1 MKNELNFQ
9 KNSLFILKDKISEA
23 DDVVTLKF
31 SSSEAPPFTPGQFV
45 NIYFLDDRCGGQGK
59 PYSISSVPSDDFLNV
74 TVKKVGGFSG
84 ALHDLKIGERV
95 KISSPQGYFYPEDEM
110 KDVVFLAGGIG
121 ITPFYSIIKNN
132 FDNKTNKNIFLFYSN
147 KTRNSAAFLNNLN
160 NLAKNWLKLK
170 VVNIFTRES
179 AAWRTKTLAAE
190 NNEYGRINIKML
202 KKYLKDLDR
211 KHYFICGSVSFVND
225 LWRELKKNKVEEDY
239 IKVESFF

>member
-23 DDVVTLKF
+23 DDVITLEFF
-31 SSSEAPPFTPGQFV
+31 SAERPQFIPGQSV
-45 NIYFLDDRCGGQGK
+45 DIYFLDDRCGGQGK

-74 TVKKVGGFSG
+74 TVKKVGRFSG
-84 ALHDLKIGERV
+84 ALHDLKIGEKV

-110 KDVVFLAGGIG
+110 KDIVFLAGGIG
-121 ITPFYSIIKNN
+121 ITPFYSIIKDN
-132 FDNKTNKNIFLFYSN
+132 FNNKTNKNIFLFYSN

-190 NNEYGRINIKML
+190 NNEFSRIDIKML
-202 KKYLKDLDR
+202 KKYLKDLD
-211 KHYFICGSVSFVND
+211 KKYYFICGSVGFVND
-225 LWRELKKNKVEEDY
+225 LWKELKKNKVEEDY